1 MEQLQERQVDLVQQI
16 KRNKMMKV
24 LNLEKVAELEK
35 KYQNSGAALTALHN
49 MVNIVSQADTT
60 DYLKDSVAVS
70 TLEEI
75 GVLISATELKQNSEK
90 QLNS

>member
-1 MEQLQERQVDLVQQI
+1 
-16 KRNKMMKV
+16 MKV

-35 KYQNSGAALTALHN
+35 KYRNSGAALTALHN
-49 MVNIVSQADTT
+49 MVNLVSQADTT

-70 TLEEI
+70 TLEEM
-75 GVLISATELKQNSEK
+75 GVLVTATELNQKK

>member
-1 MEQLQERQVDLVQQI
+1 MEQLQELRVDLVQQI
-16 KRNKMMKV
+16 KKNKMKV

-35 KYQNSGAALTALHN
+35 KYRNSGAALTALHN
-49 MVNIVSQADTT
+49 MVNLVSQADTT

-75 GVLISATELKQNSEK
+75 GVLVTATELNQKK